1 MKKIILTA
9 AILSALLVSCNE
21 TKQKHGDVL
30 ETTGVSN
37 ENHDASDPHSNHEEV
52 LLHATDNSWVEE
64 IKLDSGKKW
73 DANFETTDGVEKMIV
88 LVKTTETK
96 TIEGYHTLASNLNEV
111 KNYVVKECTMDGPS
125 HDNLHV
131 FLHPLIEKIDAL
143 GKVSTEGEGAKIKE
157 SIMENLEGYYTYF
170 Q

>member
-1 MKKIILTA
+1 MKKTILTV

-21 TKQKHGDVL
+21 TKHKDGEAL
-30 ETTGVSN
+30 ETTEAG
-37 ENHDASDPHSNHEEV
+37 HEHHGEDM
-52 LLHATDNSWVEE
+52 LSHATDNSWVKE

-73 DANFETTDGVEKMIV
+73 DSNLETTDGVEKMIV
-88 LVKTTETK
+88 LVKSSESK
-96 TIEGYHTLASNLNEV
+96 TVEGYHTLAKELNEV
-111 KNYVVKECTMDGPS
+111 KNYVVKECTMEGAS

-143 GKVSTEGEGAKIKE
+143 GKVSTEDAGAKIKE
-157 SIMENLEGYYTYF
+157 SIQENLNGYYNYF